1 MGWTDRAALLAP
13 QLVEL
18 QPDVIGLQE
27 LRHFYPRQARWLKN
41 RAAALDKSLTY
52 DVHPTYKSGIW
63 WFWEGIATL
72 TQLPIVDRSHL
83 RLKGQYRV
91 GNVTRV
97 RLPDGELLDFYN
109 VHLASGF
116 ANEGIRTEQA
126 RQLLDWMDGRTGVA
140 QVLVGDFNSRPS
152 APTIGLV
159 SERLRSAYHAVH
171 GAEPER
177 PYRRPS
183 AAVPGQASSSTTSSS
198 TTASRC
204 TTRGSPSIGL
214 TTSSP
219 TSSPPITTGWRQP
232 SLFAPER
239 DRRRGRAT
247 FSGQEG
253 ASVEPDWA
261 S

>member
-1 MGWTDRAALLAP
+1 
-13 QLVEL
+13 LVEL
-18 QPDVIGLQE
+18 HPDVIGLQE

-72 TQLPIVDRSHL
+72 TQLPTVERSHL

-177 PYRRPS
+177 TIPTPLGGRSGSGVVIDYLFVNDRIEVHDAWVTFDRVDDEQPHIVASDHYGLAATISLRP
-183 AAVPGQASSSTTSSS
+183 
-198 TTASRC
+198 
-204 TTRGSPSIGL
+204 
-214 TTSSP
+214 
-219 TSSPPITTGWRQP
+219 
-232 SLFAPER
+232 
-239 DRRRGRAT
+239 
-247 FSGQEG
+247 
-253 ASVEPDWA
+253 
-261 S
+261 